1 MREKKRVVSDY
12 FWNVKAP
19 EQVYRDHTNG
29 ESNPLIAIFHLSCL
43 EFLSQNYV
51 LLCSFIMIQ
60 EVLASGVR
68 ITFQPSISFEETC
81 CKVQFTLPVVGT
93 PAL

>member
-60 EVLASGVR
+60 EVLAFGVR
-68 ITFQPSISFEETC
+68 ITFQPSIF
-81 CKVQFTLPVVGT
+81 KVINCICTLPVVGT
-93 PAL
+93 PARK